1 MIEGASELSPV
12 ARAAAALVAPRAMS
26 TPVRSVIPVI
36 LQATEDEAIGARM
49 RVGGMRVVDRAIRQL
64 ARLRDARVIIAT
76 DGSIRLPRRLP
87 PNVERRNI
95 DGDVAAALT
104 AMHEELGSETTSVC
118 ADTVWLLPGRF
129 DKGIKVVDGASCR
142 AANDAVYGDLQR
154 DALGIFDR
162 LINRKISALL
172 TRLVFANLPITPALM
187 TLAAGFVGVYGA
199 LMVATGTS
207 PNVVIGFAALQGYVI
222 LDGCASVLARLRLT
236 QSGFGAWLDT
246 MIGDFVSVVLI
257 LAVGRALWAHGG
269 TFLDMKLAGAGAA
282 MTLVYAVLCYRE
294 LVRQGEGDVTRLRW
308 WFAYGQSLR
317 NVSGAGSQ
325 SIKAV
330 TMLGRRDFVI
340 AAGLGLACFDQLPI
354 ALLLMLIVAISRAGA
369 ALVQVFTPE
378 WRIRPPA

>member
-1 MIEGASELSPV
+1 MIEGARELSPV
-12 ARAAAALVAPRAMS
+12 ARAAAAVVAPRAVTKPKS
-26 TPVRSVIPVI
+26 AVIPVI

-49 RVGGMRVVDRAIRQL
+49 HVGGLRVVDRAIRQL

-87 PNVERRNI
+87 ANVERRDIN
-95 DGDVAAALT
+95 GDVAADLAALR
-104 AMHEELGSETTSVC
+104 AELGDETTSVG

-129 DKGIKVVDGASCR
+129 EKGIKVVDRASCR

-154 DALGIFDR
+154 EALGIFDR

-172 TRLVFANLPITPALM
+172 TRLAFANLPITPVLL
-187 TLAAGFVGVYGA
+187 TLAAGFIGVYGA

-207 PNVVIGFAALQGYVI
+207 PEVVIGFAALQGYVI
-222 LDGCASVLARLRLT
+222 LDGCATVLARLRLT
-236 QSGFGAWLDT
+236 QSGFGAWFDT
-246 MIGDFVSVVLI
+246 MTGDFVSVVLI

-269 TFLDMKLAGAGAA
+269 SFLDMKMAATGAA
-282 MTLVYAVLCYRE
+282 MTLLYAAVSYRE
-294 LVRQGEGDVTRLRW
+294 LVRQGEGDVTKLRW

-317 NVSGAGSQ
+317 NVSGAGSK
-325 SIKAV
+325 SIKTV

-340 AAGLGLACFDQLPI
+340 AAGLGLAYFDQLPI
-354 ALLLMLIVAISRAGA
+354 VLLLLLIVAISRAGA
-369 ALVQVFTPE
+369 ALVQLFTPD